1 MPYYAVARGR
11 SIGIFETW
19 GECLTSIDKFSGA
32 VYKKFTTRDAAQV
45 FLNTHT
51 AAVAPATSS
60 SAAAPP
66 AYYVYTDGACAHNG
80 RSNAIA
86 GIGVYFGPDDPRNV
100 SQRVVGK
107 QSNNTAE
114 LTALLTACMLIV
126 PDVRTGM
133 RVGILSD
140 SVYAIRCATSYGQ
153 AQAATGWTKD
163 IPNKDLVRQ
172 VYDVYQS
179 IASNVTLTHVMAHT
193 GKSDAHSVGNDG
205 ADRLANAA
213 IGLTACPYA

>member
-11 SIGIFETW
+11 STGIFETW

-32 VYKKFTTRDAAQV
+32 VYKKFTTHDAAQV
-45 FLNTHT
+45 FLNTH
-51 AAVAPATSS
+51 AAPSS
-60 SAAAPP
+60 SAPAASSPPP

-100 SQRVVGK
+100 SQRVEGK

-126 PDVRTGM
+126 PDARAGI
-133 RVGILSD
+133 RVGIMSD

-153 AQAATGWTKD
+153 AQAAAGWTKD

-172 VYDVYQS
+172 VYEVYQS
-179 IASNVTLTHVMAHT
+179 IAPNVTLTHVMAHT